1 MLPQD
6 PRDLRKAVDN
16 LAKNPQDEDL
26 RVKVNHASR
35 LVYWSACFIAK
46 FHYREV
52 IDSYIDEVNELFAR
66 AVEILAGKDEIARFV
81 SERWE
86 EIKQATKDTVPSV

>member
-1 MLPQD
+1 M
-6 PRDLRKAVDN
+6 
-16 LAKNPQDEDL
+16 
-26 RVKVNHASR
+26 
-35 LVYWSACFIAK
+35 
-46 FHYREV
+46 